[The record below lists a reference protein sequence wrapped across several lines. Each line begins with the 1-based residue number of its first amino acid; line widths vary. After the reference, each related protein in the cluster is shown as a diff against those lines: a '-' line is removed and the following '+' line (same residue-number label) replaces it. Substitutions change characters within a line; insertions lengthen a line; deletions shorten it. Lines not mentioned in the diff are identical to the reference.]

1 MAAPTRPPTQLI
13 SMALIDELNTV
24 LARLRCARQVGDKDT
39 AAKAEARLNVLIE
52 CLPRNLS

>member
-24 LARLRCARQVGDKDT
+24 LARLRCARQVGDKDA

-52 CLPRNLS
+52 CLPRDHS

>member
-1 MAAPTRPPTQLI
+1 
-13 SMALIDELNTV
+13 MALIDELNTV